1 MSTRRARR
9 RSPAPT
15 ATAWCR
21 ACVRTG
27 IARSSRSTARRI
39 WRAWSPAWHSPA
51 TSWCAWAPA
60 TSPNG
65 PMGCPASSPRSE
77 PSLERRDDRDA
88 RPRRRRARSRRR
100 DVMTF
105 PDLIT
110 EVKARLPDVRGRLL
124 ANQPLAE
131 LTWFRVGGP
140 AQVLFM
146 PEDEADLAYAL
157 GQLPAAI
164 PVTVIGLGSNLIVR
178 DAGVPGVVIRLGR
191 GFGEV
196 KVEDGERIR
205 AGTAVP
211 DVKVSRA
218 AQEAAITGLA
228 FFRGIPG
235 AIGGALRMNG
245 GAYGRE
251 TKDALIEARGV
262 DRQGRVHVFANAD
275 MHYSYR
281 HCGAPDD
288 IIFTQALFRGER
300 GDPKAIA
307 AEMDKIT
314 ESREATQPI
323 KSRTGGST
331 FKNPPGHKAWQLID
345 AAGCR
350 GLKHGDAQVSQMH
363 CNFLIN
369 LGSATAADIEA
380 LGETVRRR
388 VKETSGIDLEWE
400 IKRIGVA

>member
-1 MSTRRARR
+1 
-9 RSPAPT
+9 
-15 ATAWCR
+15 
-21 ACVRTG
+21 
-27 IARSSRSTARRI
+27 
-39 WRAWSPAWHSPA
+39 
-51 TSWCAWAPA
+51 
-60 TSPNG
+60 
-65 PMGCPASSPRSE
+65 
-77 PSLERRDDRDA
+77 
-88 RPRRRRARSRRR
+88 
-100 DVMTF
+100 MTF
-105 PDLIT
+105 PDLAADL
-110 EVKARLPDVRGRLL
+110 KARLPQLRGRLMS
-124 ANQPLAE
+124 NQPLAE

-146 PEDEADLAYAL
+146 PEDEADLAYFL
-157 GQLPAAI
+157 GRLPPEI
-164 PVTVIGLGSNLIVR
+164 PVTVVGLGSNLIVR
-178 DAGVPGVVIRLGR
+178 DGGVPGVVIRLGR
-191 GFGEV
+191 GFAEV
-196 KVEDGERIR
+196 KVEEGTRVR

-262 DRQGRVHVFANAD
+262 DRQGRVRVFANAD
-275 MHYSYR
+275 MHYTYR

-288 IIFTQALFRGER
+288 VIFTQALFQGAP
-300 GDPKAIA
+300 GDPATIA
-307 AEMDKIT
+307 AEMEKIT

-350 GLKHGDAQVSQMH
+350 GLKHGGAQVSEMH

-388 VKETSGIDLEWE
+388 VMENSGIELEWE
-400 IKRIGVA
+400 IKRIGAA